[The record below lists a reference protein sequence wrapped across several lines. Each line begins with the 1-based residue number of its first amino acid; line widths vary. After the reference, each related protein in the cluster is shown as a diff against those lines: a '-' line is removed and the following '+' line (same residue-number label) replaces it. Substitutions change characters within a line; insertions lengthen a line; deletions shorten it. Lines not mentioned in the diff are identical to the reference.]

1 MMEHARF
8 TQGQQVKPTE
18 RSILH
23 DLFPDTLGKI
33 VEAPRYST
41 ENQRWLYMV
50 EFPFGAY
57 PFPEDH
63 LQEVIC
69 SQLL

>member
-1 MMEHARF
+1 MIEQARF
-8 TQGQQVKPTE
+8 VQGQHVKPTE

-23 DLFPDTLGKI
+23 DLFPDTPGKI
-33 VEAPRYST
+33 VEPPRYSP
-41 ENQRWLYMV
+41 ENNRWLYMV

-63 LQEVIC
+63 LQGVTLC
-69 SQLL
+69 Q